1 MAVFKTVRI
10 ITKALGFFVFF
21 SEFLLMFEVFL
32 KTPVNVFSLKEE
44 IMSNQT
50 DVSHAV

>member
-10 ITKALGFFVFF
+10 ITKALGFVFF

-32 KTPVNVFSLKEE
+32 KTPVNVFSLREE